1 MASPSKN
8 QNYAYLIRLSTQK
21 LLELLAAAPAPA
33 ETPED
38 KAYIDAIVEVV
49 LEREERH
56 PTGLL
61 PDPEQAW
68 EEFQQYYNT
77 PEGEDLWEELRRL
90 PEKDRTVLHL
100 YYYEDMTTE
109 EIAQMLDRNPATVRS
124 QLLRARAKLKKL
136 LVEEG

>member
-1 MASPSKN
+1 MLGRYKGK
-8 QNYAYLIRLSTQK
+8 R
-21 LLELLAAAPAPA
+21 EAPRGENVPG
-33 ETPED
+33 
-38 KAYIDAIVEVV
+38 
-49 LEREERH
+49 ERELD
-56 PTGLL
+56 PFTPGTGEKG
-61 PDPEQAW
+61 DPFDQNVTREPAAGVGDPFA
-68 EEFQQYYNT
+68 EGPASTESAA

-109 EIAQMLDRNPATVRS
+109 EIAKLLDRNPATVRS